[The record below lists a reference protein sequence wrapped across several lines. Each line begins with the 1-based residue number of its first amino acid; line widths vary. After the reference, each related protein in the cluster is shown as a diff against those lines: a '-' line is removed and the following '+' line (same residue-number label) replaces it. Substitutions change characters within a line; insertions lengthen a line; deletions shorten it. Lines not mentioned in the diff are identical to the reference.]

1 MMRRCSGKH
10 IYAMKKYI
18 IPTIEQLEIIGNSAI
33 LAVSNPPQ
41 GVDPN
46 AKGDGNLAPGRKV
59 F

>member
-33 LAVSNPPQ
+33 AVSNPPQ
-41 GVDPN
+41 GEDPN
-46 AKGDGNLAPGRKV
+46 GEGAGNLAPRRKV

>member
-41 GVDPN
+41 ENNPKPVGP
-46 AKGDGNLAPGRKV
+46 GNFAPGRKV